1 MPKSLVIRLMKPF
14 LISLMLIALIH
25 SLGLSVK
32 AEEAGEPSSA
42 EETETAPVHGKPDT
56 PVITD
61 APIKKGNTQK
71 HLKNMPIHVEKP
83 GATVRVHPP
92 SIAITVL
99 GRRPQPK
106 ADEAIRKT
114 AFVYIDAEGLA
125 PGVYVRPA
133 RIILP
138 DGYVLIDAAPELF
151 VLEITAAKD
160 AAP

>member
-1 MPKSLVIRLMKPF
+1 MPKSLVSRLMKPF
-14 LISLMLIALIH
+14 LISLMLIALVH
-25 SLGLSVK
+25 CLGLSVK
-32 AEEAGEPSSA
+32 AEEAAQPTA
-42 EETETAPVHGKPDT
+42 EETAPVNGKPDT
-56 PVITD
+56 SLITD
-61 APIKKGNTQK
+61 TPIKNGNTQK
-71 HLKNMPIHVEKP
+71 HLKNMAIHVEKP
-83 GATVRVHPP
+83 GANVRVHPP

-99 GRRPQPK
+99 GPPPEPK
-106 ADEAIRKT
+106 ADEALRQA

-125 PGVYVRPA
+125 PGIYVRPA

>member
-1 MPKSLVIRLMKPF
+1 MPKSLVSRLMKPF

-25 SLGLSVK
+25 SPGLSVK
-32 AEEAGEPSSA
+32 AEEA
-42 EETETAPVHGKPDT
+42 APVNGKPDT
-56 PVITD
+56 SVITD
-61 APIKKGNTQK
+61 TPIKNGDTQK
-71 HLKNMPIHVEKP
+71 HLTNMPIHVEKP
-83 GATVRVHPP
+83 GATVRVHPQ

-99 GRRPQPK
+99 GPRPEPK
-106 ADEAIRKT
+106 ADEAIRQAT
-114 AFVYIDAEGLA
+114 FVYIDAAGLA
-125 PGVYVRPA
+125 SGVYIRPA